1 MPLFLRLETISKHLN
16 EAISEWLKDDASLLA
31 AALAYYGLFSF
42 VPLFILVL
50 IFINALFQLGFL
62 GNDVAEQAE
71 RLAGQQMPAAAG
83 ELIDQAGTLA
93 ASIRLTL
100 ASALLLMLGAAGLFV
115 HTKKAFH
122 IIWRLPDND
131 VPFLD
136 TILSYLRS
144 YLLIGLVAF
153 LLLATS
159 IFTALLIPAVLQIE
173 RFLPVH
179 LELLSLL
186 TFIVSLSFVTLL
198 FAAAYKTL
206 AGVRLLWREVLPGSA
221 LAALL
226 FVLGNICIEAYV
238 KFANIGSAYGAAGS
252 LVVFLV
258 WIYYSAQIFLF
269 GAEWIKVQKRTSEA
283 EK

>member
-1 MPLFLRLETISKHLN
+1 LPLFLRLETISKHLN

-50 IFINALFQLGFL
+50 IFINALFQHGFL

>member
-1 MPLFLRLETISKHLN
+1 LRLSWRPETIYKHLR
-16 EAISEWLKDDASLLA
+16 EAFSEWLKDDASLLA

-50 IFINALFQLGFL
+50 IFINALFRHGFL
-62 GNDVAEQAE
+62 GSDVAAQAE
-71 RLAGQQMPAAAG
+71 NLAGQQMPTAAG
-83 ELIDQAGTLA
+83 ELIDQVGTLA
-93 ASIRLTL
+93 ASFRLTL
-100 ASALLLMLGAAGLFV
+100 VSVLLLLLGSAGLFV

-122 IIWRLPDND
+122 IIWRLPDNEI
-131 VPFLD
+131 PFLD
-136 TILSYLRS
+136 TILSYLWS

-159 IFTALLIPAVLQIE
+159 ILTALLIPAGMQIE

-186 TFIVSLSFVTLL
+186 TFVVSFIFVTLL
-198 FAAAYKTL
+198 FAATYKTL
-206 AGVRLLWREVLPGSA
+206 AGVRLLWGEVLPGSA

-226 FVLGNICIEAYV
+226 FALGNICIEAYV

-252 LVVFLV
+252 LAVFLV
-258 WIYYSAQIFLF
+258 WIYYSAQIFIF
-269 GAEWIKVQKRTSEA
+269 GAEWIKVQTRISEA